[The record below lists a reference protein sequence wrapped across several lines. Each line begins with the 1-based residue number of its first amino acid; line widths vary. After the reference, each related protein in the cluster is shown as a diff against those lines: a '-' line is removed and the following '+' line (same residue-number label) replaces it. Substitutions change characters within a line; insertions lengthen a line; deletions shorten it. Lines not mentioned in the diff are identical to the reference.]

1 MTTAAATLPPHAV
14 SADSGLGSHSNS
26 GNTLAVD
33 AMGGD
38 HGPAEVVAGVRL
50 ALRREHSATRI
61 ILVGDRPTL
70 ERLLDDEGLRG
81 DDRIEIVHASEV
93 IGMDEKPVVALK
105 RKKDSSMARAI
116 ELVKEGRAHAILSQ
130 GNTGALMAGGTL
142 RLRPMEGINR
152 PALASVIPSRGH
164 RFVLIDAG
172 ANPDGEPLHLLHN
185 ALLGKQYAHCALGIK
200 TPRVGL
206 LTIGTEEGKGSEK
219 ILQTHEL
226 LKSASGVLNY
236 CGPVE
241 GFQLFRNEVDVVVCD
256 GFTGNI
262 LLKALESCFDM
273 LKSFLKEE
281 LMMNPVRQTGA
292 FLSQGAFNAIRRE
305 LNPESLGGAP
315 LLGLNRLVIKSHGSS
330 TRGYIAGA
338 IRIAGLAL
346 AHDLTGAIR
355 EDLDKLAKGTPK
367 LGN

>member
-1 MTTAAATLPPHAV
+1 MC
-14 SADSGLGSHSNS
+14 ADSAYGFNGA
-26 GNTLAVD
+26 GNVLAID

-38 HGPAEVVAGVRL
+38 HGPVEVVAGVRL
-50 ALRREHSATRI
+50 ALRKESSPTRI
-61 ILVGDRPTL
+61 LLVGDQATL
-70 ERLLDDEGLRG
+70 HKLLKDEGMAHDERVK
-81 DDRIEIVHASEV
+81 IVHASEV
-93 IGMDEKPVVALK
+93 IGMDEKPIAALK
-105 RKKDSSMARAI
+105 QKKDSSMVRAI
-116 ELVKEGRAHAILSQ
+116 ELVKDGHAQAVLSQ

-172 ANPDGEPLHLLHN
+172 ANPDGDPVHLLHN
-185 ALLGKQYAHCALGIK
+185 ALLGNQYARCAIGIRK
-200 TPRVGL
+200 PRVGL

-219 ILQTHEL
+219 ILQAHDL
-226 LKSASGVLNY
+226 FKSASEVMHY
-236 CGPVE
+236 VGPVE

-262 LLKALESCFDM
+262 LLKTLESCFFM
-273 LKSFLKEE
+273 LKGFLKEE
-281 LMMNPVRQTGA
+281 LKANPLRTAGA
-292 FLSQGAFNAIRRE
+292 LLSQGAYKAMLHE
-305 LNPESLGGAP
+305 LNPEALGGAP

-338 IRIAGLAL
+338 IRIAGEAL

-355 EDLDKLAKGTPK
+355 GDLDKLGAGK
-367 LGN
+367 

>member
-1 MTTAAATLPPHAV
+1 M
-14 SADSGLGSHSNS
+14 SADAGFVSPGRAD
-26 GNTLAVD
+26 NTLAVD

-50 ALRREHSATRI
+50 ALRSESTTTRI
-61 ILVGDRPTL
+61 LLVGDQPTL
-70 ERLLDDEGLRG
+70 ERLLRDENLDQ
-81 DDRIEIVHASEV
+81 DDRVKIVHASEV
-93 IGMDEKPVVALK
+93 IGMDEKPVAALK
-105 RKKDSSMARAI
+105 QKKDSSMVRAI
-116 ELVKEGRAHAILSQ
+116 ELVKEGRAQAVLSQ

-142 RLRPMEGINR
+142 RLRPMEGIDR
-152 PALASVIPSRGH
+152 PALATTIPSRGH

-172 ANPDGEPLHLLHN
+172 ANPDGEPQHLLHN
-185 ALLGKQYAHCALGIK
+185 ALLGNQYARCALGMRA
-200 TPRVGL
+200 PRVGL

-219 ILQTHEL
+219 ILAAHDL
-226 LKSASGVLNY
+226 LKGANSVLNY

-262 LLKALESCFDM
+262 LLKALESCFFM
-273 LKSFLKEE
+273 LKGFLKEE
-281 LMMNPVRQTGA
+281 LKANPLRSAGA
-292 FLSQGAFNAIRRE
+292 LLSQGAYKAMLRE
-305 LNPESLGGAP
+305 LNPEVLGGAP

-338 IRIAGLAL
+338 IRIAGEAL

-355 EDLDKLAKGTPK
+355 ADLDKLGEGTPK
-367 LGN
+367 SG